1 MYFAACATTILA
13 LIILWALQPLER
25 KFSQR
30 FKLKT
35 LRILT
40 SPDIDLP
47 GLFKRLEGNGITFS
61 SFLLDKNE
69 DGFNLQL
76 KIEETNLTKLTKII
90 TELQKEETV
99 KEIFW
104 NK

>member
-1 MYFAACATTILA
+1 MGFATA
-13 LIILWALQPLER
+13 R
-25 KFSQR
+25 KKIFQR

-40 SPDIDLP
+40 GTDIDLP

-69 DGFNLQL
+69 EGFNLQL
-76 KIEETNLTKLTKII
+76 KIEEINLTKLTELI
-90 TELQKEETV
+90 TELQKEKTI